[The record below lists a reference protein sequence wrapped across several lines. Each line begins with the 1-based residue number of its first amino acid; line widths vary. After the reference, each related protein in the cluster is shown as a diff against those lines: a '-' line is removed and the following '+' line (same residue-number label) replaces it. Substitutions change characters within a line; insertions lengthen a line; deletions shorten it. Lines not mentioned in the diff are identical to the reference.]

1 MMTNQPS
8 TILTRVRETL
18 ATMLATLDLG
28 SILIFQILFP
38 MSQSPTLGAWEH
50 PASIRA
56 RVHFSSQATVLTAT
70 LEDQDSILGGLET
83 LGSILAAIRTMDS
96 ILAPIRTMGSILAVQ
111 ALVLL
116 ALEALEHLL
125 SLLMTMRLR
134 RMPSLHL
141 LSLLTWQEETR
152 DPTSGENKRSHLRRR
167 RMRSEWFFSSLLP
180 SIPSW
185 RPLLATVLLQLKH
198 YLVVSSLLECPKV
211 PMCQEQTSS
220 ST

>member
-1 MMTNQPS
+1 MTNQQS

-38 MSQSPTLGAWEH
+38 MSQSPTRGAWER

-56 RVHFSSQATVLTAT
+56 KVHFSSQATVLTAT
-70 LEDQDSILGGLET
+70 LEDQDSILGGLGT

-96 ILAPIRTMGSILAVQ
+96 ILAPIRTLDSILAVQ

-116 ALEALEHLL
+116 ALEALEHQL
-125 SLLMTMRLR
+125 SLLMTMMLR
-134 RMPSLHL
+134 RMQSLHL

-152 DPTSGENKRSHLRRR
+152 
-167 RMRSEWFFSSLLP
+167 
-180 SIPSW
+180 
-185 RPLLATVLLQLKH
+185 
-198 YLVVSSLLECPKV
+198 
-211 PMCQEQTSS
+211 
-220 ST
+220 

>member
-1 MMTNQPS
+1 MTIQPS

-38 MSQSPTLGAWEH
+38 MSQSPTRGAWER

-70 LEDQDSILGGLET
+70 LEDQDSILAGLGT
-83 LGSILAAIRTMDS
+83 LDSTLAA
-96 ILAPIRTMGSILAVQ
+96 IRTMGSILAVL

-116 ALEALEHLL
+116 GLEALKHPS

-134 RMPSLHL
+134 SKPNLLLHF
-141 LSLLTWQEETR
+141 LLTCQEETR
-152 DPTSGENKRSHLRRR
+152 DPTLGETKRSDLWMRKGRR
-167 RMRSEWFFSSLLP
+167 RMTSEWFCSSLLP
-180 SIPSW
+180 SIPS
-185 RPLLATVLLQLKH
+185 
-198 YLVVSSLLECPKV
+198 
-211 PMCQEQTSS
+211 
-220 ST
+220 

>member
-28 SILIFQILFP
+28 SILIFKILFP
-38 MSQSPTLGAWEH
+38 MSQSPTLGAWER

-56 RVHFSSQATVLTAT
+56 RVHFSSQATVLTET
-70 LEDQDSILGGLET
+70 LEDQDSILGGLGT
-83 LGSILAAIRTMDS
+83 LGS
-96 ILAPIRTMGSILAVQ
+96 ILAPIRTMGSILAVL

-198 YLVVSSLLECPKV
+198 SLVVSSLLECPKV

>member
-28 SILIFQILFP
+28 SILIFKILFP
-38 MSQSPTLGAWEH
+38 MSQSPTLGAWER

-83 LGSILAAIRTMDS
+83 LGSILA
-96 ILAPIRTMGSILAVQ
+96 PIRTMGSILAVQ

-116 ALEALEHLL
+116 ALEASEHQL

-141 LSLLTWQEETR
+141 HFLLTWQEETR
-152 DPTSGENKRSHLRRR
+152 DPTSGENKKEVTPEEDEDELRV
-167 RMRSEWFFSSLLP
+167 
-180 SIPSW
+180 
-185 RPLLATVLLQLKH
+185 VLLQP
-198 YLVVSSLLECPKV
+198 VAFNP
-211 PMCQEQTSS
+211 
-220 ST
+220 